1 MKASPDAVILNLF
14 DADGNY
20 IGPGERKIVF
30 LGEVIDID
38 EYAAATGLTLPDSGE

>member
-1 MKASPDAVILNLF
+1 MKVCPDATILNLF

-20 IGPGERKIVF
+20 IGPAERKIVF

-38 EYAAATGLTLPDSGE
+38 EYAATAGLTLPDSGD